1 MQIPEHLK
9 KAVDNYLAGTATSS
23 EKQQVND
30 WFQSFNDEEV
40 AVSADVTD
48 QWSKLREDMRTG
60 IQASIQR
67 QEPLAKP
74 DSVRFLS
81 LYRWVAAAS
90 IALLVCGGYFYFSQR
105 TPSINTA
112 KLSGN
117 KHLQIHDVPPG
128 GSKAVLTL
136 ADGSTVVLDSAKN
149 GTLIRQGSV
158 NISKPEDGR
167 LAYNASSA
175 GAKEVLY
182 NVIATPR
189 GGEYALQLADGSKV
203 WINAASSLRFPTAF
217 NGNERTVELTG
228 EAYFEVAGDA
238 EKPFKVIVNGI
249 EVAVL
254 GTHFNINAY
263 TDESSIS
270 TTLVEGAVKVIA
282 DHQSLLL
289 SPGQQAQVDKAGEMT
304 LVKKAN
310 LDVATAWKNG
320 RFEFEDNSITSVMQ
334 QIQRWYNVEV
344 VYDGKT
350 PDIRFSGA
358 ISRQENVSKVL
369 TMLELTHLVRFRM
382 ENNTIHIMP

>member
-1 MQIPEHLK
+1 MKIPEHLK
-9 KAVDNYLAGTATSS
+9 KAVDNYLSGIATPL

-30 WFQSFNDEEV
+30 WFRSFNDDEV
-40 AVSADVTD
+40 EVPSEVPD
-48 QWSKLREDMRTG
+48 QWLKLREDMRAG
-60 IQASIQR
+60 IEASIQR

-74 DSVRFLS
+74 ARVRLLSV
-81 LYRWVAAAS
+81 YRWVAAAG
-90 IALLVCGGYFYFSQR
+90 IALLVCGSYFYFSQQS
-105 TPSINTA
+105 PSVDAA
-112 KLSGN
+112 KISGN
-117 KHLQIHDVPPG
+117 THLQLNDVPPG

-136 ADGSTVVLDSAKN
+136 ADGSTIVLDSAKN
-149 GTLIRQGSV
+149 GTLIRQGTV
-158 NISKPEDGR
+158 DISKPEDGQ
-167 LAYNASSA
+167 LAYNTGAP

-217 NGNERTVELTG
+217 NGDERRVELTG
-228 EAYFEVAGDA
+228 EAYFEVAGDPG
-238 EKPFKVIVNGI
+238 KPFKVIVNGI

-263 TDESSIS
+263 TDESSIR
-270 TTLVEGAVKVIA
+270 TTLVEGAVKVTGE
-282 DHQSLLL
+282 HQSLLL
-289 SPGQQAQVDKAGEMT
+289 SPGQQAQVDKAGEMI
-304 LVKKAN
+304 LIKKAN

-334 QIQRWYNVEV
+334 QIQRWYNVAV
-344 VYDGKT
+344 VYDGKI

-369 TMLELTHLVRFRM
+369 SMLELTHLVRFRM
-382 ENNTIHIMP
+382 ENNTIHIIP

>member
-9 KAVDNYLAGTATSS
+9 KAVDNYLAGIATPL

-30 WFQSFNDEEV
+30 WFRSFNDDEV
-40 AVSADVTD
+40 EIPSEVPD
-48 QWSKLREDMRTG
+48 QWLKLREDMRAG
-60 IQASIQR
+60 IEASIQR

-74 DSVRFLS
+74 ARVRLLSV
-81 LYRWVAAAS
+81 YRWVAAAG
-90 IALLVCGGYFYFSQR
+90 IALLVCGSYFYFSQR
-105 TPSINTA
+105 SPSVDAA
-112 KLSGN
+112 KISGN
-117 KHLQIHDVPPG
+117 THLQLNDVPPG

-136 ADGSTVVLDSAKN
+136 ADGSTIVLDSAKN
-149 GTLIRQGSV
+149 GTLIRQGTV
-158 NISKPEDGR
+158 DISKPEDGQ
-167 LAYNASSA
+167 LAYNTGAP

-182 NVIATPR
+182 NIIATPR

-217 NGNERTVELTG
+217 NGDERRVELTG
-228 EAYFEVAGDA
+228 EAYFEVAGDPG
-238 EKPFKVIVNGI
+238 KPFKVIVNGI

-263 TDESSIS
+263 TDESSIR
-270 TTLVEGAVKVIA
+270 TTLVEGAVKVTGE
-282 DHQSLLL
+282 HQSLLL

-304 LVKKAN
+304 LIKKAN

-334 QIQRWYNVEV
+334 QIQRWYNVAV
-344 VYDGKT
+344 VYDGKI

-369 TMLELTHLVRFRM
+369 SMLELTHLVRFRM
-382 ENNTIHIMP
+382 ENNTIHIIP

>member
-9 KAVDNYLAGTATSS
+9 KAVDNYLAGIATPL

-30 WFQSFNDEEV
+30 WFRSFNDEEV
-40 AVSADVTD
+40 EVSADVTD
-48 QWSKLREDMRTG
+48 QWSKLREDMRVG

-67 QEPLAKP
+67 QESLAKP
-74 DSVRFLS
+74 VKVRLLS
-81 LYRWVAAAS
+81 AYRWAAAAS
-90 IALLVCGGYFYFSQR
+90 ILLLVCGSYFYFNQR
-105 TPSINTA
+105 PPSIDIA
-112 KLSGN
+112 KVSGK
-117 KHLQIHDVPPG
+117 KHLQLHDVPPG

-149 GTLIRQGSV
+149 GTLIRQGTV
-158 NISKPEDGR
+158 NISKPEDGQ
-167 LAYNASSA
+167 LAYNAGA
-175 GAKEVLY
+175 PGAKEVLY

-217 NGNERTVELTG
+217 NGNERSVELTG
-228 EAYFEVAGDA
+228 EAYFEVARNA

-263 TDESSIS
+263 ADESSIK
-270 TTLVEGAVKVIA
+270 TTLVEGAVKVTA

-304 LVKKAN
+304 LIKKAN

-320 RFEFEDNSITSVMQ
+320 RFEFEDNSIISVMQ
-334 QIQRWYNVEV
+334 QIQRWYNVAV
-344 VYDGKT
+344 VYDGKV

>member
-9 KAVDNYLAGTATSS
+9 KAVDNYLAGIATPL

-30 WFQSFNDEEV
+30 WFRSFNDDEV
-40 AVSADVTD
+40 EVPSEVPD
-48 QWSKLREDMRTG
+48 QWLKLREDMRAG
-60 IQASIQR
+60 IEASIQR
-67 QEPLAKP
+67 QEPLAKSARVRLL
-74 DSVRFLS
+74 SV
-81 LYRWVAAAS
+81 YRWVAAAG
-90 IALLVCGGYFYFSQR
+90 IALLVCGSYFYFSQQS
-105 TPSINTA
+105 PSVDAA
-112 KLSGN
+112 KISGN
-117 KHLQIHDVPPG
+117 THLQLNDVPPG

-136 ADGSTVVLDSAKN
+136 ADGSTIVLDSAKN
-149 GTLIRQGSV
+149 GTLIRQGTV
-158 NISKPEDGR
+158 DISKPEDGQ
-167 LAYNASSA
+167 LAYNTGAP

-182 NVIATPR
+182 NIIATPR

-217 NGNERTVELTG
+217 NGDERRVELTG
-228 EAYFEVAGDA
+228 EAYFEVAGDPG
-238 EKPFKVIVNGI
+238 KPFKVIVNGI

-263 TDESSIS
+263 TDESSIR
-270 TTLVEGAVKVIA
+270 TTLVEGAVKVTGE
-282 DHQSLLL
+282 HQSLLL
-289 SPGQQAQVDKAGEMT
+289 SPGQQAQVDKAGEMI
-304 LVKKAN
+304 LIKKAN

-334 QIQRWYNVEV
+334 QIQRWYNVGV
-344 VYDGKT
+344 VYDGKI

-382 ENNTIHIMP
+382 ENNTIHIIP

>member
-9 KAVDNYLAGTATSS
+9 KAVDNYLAGIATPL

-30 WFQSFNDEEV
+30 WFRSFNDDEV
-40 AVSADVTD
+40 EVPSEVPD
-48 QWSKLREDMRTG
+48 QWLKLREDMRAG
-60 IQASIQR
+60 IEASIQR
-67 QEPLAKP
+67 QEPLAKSARVRLL
-74 DSVRFLS
+74 SV
-81 LYRWVAAAS
+81 YRWVAAAG
-90 IALLVCGGYFYFSQR
+90 IALLVCGSYFYFSQQS
-105 TPSINTA
+105 PSVDAA
-112 KLSGN
+112 KISGN
-117 KHLQIHDVPPG
+117 THLQLNDVPPG

-136 ADGSTVVLDSAKN
+136 ADGSTIVLDSAKN
-149 GTLIRQGSV
+149 GTLIRQGTV
-158 NISKPEDGR
+158 DISKPEDGQ
-167 LAYNASSA
+167 LAYNTGAP

-182 NVIATPR
+182 NIIATPR

-217 NGNERTVELTG
+217 NGDERRVELTG
-228 EAYFEVAGDA
+228 EAYFEVAGDPG
-238 EKPFKVIVNGI
+238 KPFKVIVNGI

-263 TDESSIS
+263 TDESSIK
-270 TTLVEGAVKVIA
+270 TTLVEGAVKVTGE
-282 DHQSLLL
+282 HQSLLL

-304 LVKKAN
+304 LIKKAN

-334 QIQRWYNVEV
+334 QIQRWYNVAV
-344 VYDGKT
+344 VYDGKI

-382 ENNTIHIMP
+382 ENNTIHIIP